1 MSNFDLSLPDDDEW
15 LANLEVDCDGDEY
28 DRSYSPP
35 SSSILEADDE
45 MLEATPQPPSRSV
58 TKKIS
63 ENNPFLD
70 DEEVEVDD
78 EERILNK
85 MTGFTM
91 SHMSSGKIIE
101 AQGLVI
107 QYLKAVT
114 QAPIPCQVQQLLTT
128 IEDFQRRNSS
138 GDQVRDAY
146 EAKSPRPPD
155 TGVRL
160 SEQKSVTCTQHI
172 IDDEDFPFED
182 DDDFGVM
189 DEPETPSTGAFQSTE
204 KPLDTSATT
213 PASVRFMGNVIDD
226 GADKKLQG
234 ENFEFSKELFEALHS
249 RFGIKKFRPNQL
261 QSVNA
266 AMLKLDCFIL
276 MPTGGGKSLCYQL
289 PATLQPGITVVISP
303 LISLIHDQV
312 SKLKDLGIASDHLSG
327 DCDWKTIFDE
337 LRRPNPSTKLLYVTP
352 EKIKASKML
361 DDVLQSLHAKKK
373 LCRFVID
380 EAHCVSSWG
389 HDFRPDYCELKSLRQ
404 SFPGVPFMALTA
416 TATPRVRADVVKQ
429 LGMNQTKWFMTSFNR
444 ANLQYEVRDKK
455 GKGST
460 LKDIIA
466 LILKQWPKKSGIV
479 YCFSRKEC
487 EDTAAE
493 LRKAGVSAVPY
504 HAGLGDAERTKSQDN
519 WIKDRVHVVCATI
532 AFGMGIDKPD
542 VRFVIHYSLPKSIEG
557 YYQESG
563 RAGRDGRKSTCI
575 LL

>member
-1 MSNFDLSLPDDDEW
+1 
-15 LANLEVDCDGDEY
+15 
-28 DRSYSPP
+28 
-35 SSSILEADDE
+35 
-45 MLEATPQPPSRSV
+45 
-58 TKKIS
+58 
-63 ENNPFLD
+63 
-70 DEEVEVDD
+70 
-78 EERILNK
+78 
-85 MTGFTM
+85 
-91 SHMSSGKIIE
+91 
-101 AQGLVI
+101 
-107 QYLKAVT
+107 
-114 QAPIPCQVQQLLTT
+114 
-128 IEDFQRRNSS
+128 
-138 GDQVRDAY
+138 
-146 EAKSPRPPD
+146 
-155 TGVRL
+155 
-160 SEQKSVTCTQHI
+160 
-172 IDDEDFPFED
+172 
-182 DDDFGVM
+182 
-189 DEPETPSTGAFQSTE
+189 
-204 KPLDTSATT
+204 
-213 PASVRFMGNVIDD
+213 
-226 GADKKLQG
+226 
-234 ENFEFSKELFEALHS
+234 
-249 RFGIKKFRPNQL
+249 
-261 QSVNA
+261 
-266 AMLKLDCFIL
+266 MLKLDCFIL